1 VLPCLFHRLLL
12 GAEAFE
18 LFGGFVLTAEKVAL
32 AQPLALGKPFL
43 SGTGE
48 AREEFLILL
57 RPRPRRLDG
66 RQLDGGRIG
75 GFGLLTRILRSIRA
89 FAPVAAVNRSGVFR
103 GLRGRFGG
111 RAAGVARAGSVV
123 VSLVF
128 WRSLRSTAAASCD
141 DSAAGVSA
149 GAVTSMA

>member
-43 SGTGE
+43 S
-48 AREEFLILL
+48 
-57 RPRPRRLDG
+57 
-66 RQLDGGRIG
+66 
-75 GFGLLTRILRSIRA
+75 
-89 FAPVAAVNRSGVFR
+89 
-103 GLRGRFGG
+103 
-111 RAAGVARAGSVV
+111 
-123 VSLVF
+123 